1 VAVLRVCYAQWQ
13 RSAQFAAFLEE
24 PVTIPS
30 ASSNR
35 PAWHT
40 DDFPKLRSEPPW
52 VTEEMVASQP
62 DLVAPILANPRAA
75 ELAQVILDVDESGEP
90 IVVTGC
96 GTSEHGAMAV
106 AELLDAALQQRGARG
121 GRVEARQAFEA
132 ALDPR
137 AGGLCLAV
145 TESGGTRATLL
156 ALDAARE
163 TGAVTAAITA
173 NPAGQSATS
182 VDVAM
187 LTPARDLAW
196 CHTVAYTSAILAGAA
211 LAAEIAEVDLD
222 AETIADW
229 LKLTVTPSEVERES
243 ARALQGMTVLHV
255 VGSGADR
262 GTARELAL
270 KIEEGARRPAM
281 ARDLETLLHGHFVAC
296 GPETGIIVVLT
307 ESREGKRRQTRA
319 MHALEASA
327 RLGMPAAAILSPDAA
342 HTVPEML
349 TPAGRIVLP
358 AGDDPMAPLL
368 ALLGGAAALQRLTL
382 AMVAKAGVNPDLI
395 RREEAP
401 YREAAAL
408 VEDRLDW

>member
-1 VAVLRVCYAQWQ
+1 VALPT
-13 RSAQFAAFLEE
+13 AA
-24 PVTIPS
+24 
-30 ASSNR
+30 ADR
-35 PAWHT
+35 PAWYT
-40 DDFPKLRSEPPW
+40 DDYPELRSARPW

-62 DLVAPILANPRAA
+62 ELVAPILANPQATQ
-75 ELAQVILDVDESGEP
+75 LAQVILDVDESGEP

-106 AELLDAALQQRGARG
+106 AELLDAALRHRGARG
-121 GRVEARQAFEA
+121 GRVEARQALEA

-137 AGGLCLAV
+137 PGGLCMAV

-156 ALDAARE
+156 AVEAARDA
-163 TGAVTAAITA
+163 GAATAAITA
-173 NPAGQSATS
+173 NPDGAAST
-182 VDVAM
+182 VDVAL
-187 LTPARDLAW
+187 LTPQRDKAW

-222 AETIADW
+222 AGEIADW
-229 LKLTVTPSEVERES
+229 MAEAVRSDEAEREV
-243 ARALQGMTVLHV
+243 ARALRGLTLLHI

-262 GTARELAL
+262 TTARELAL
-270 KIEEGARRPAM
+270 KIEEGARRPAV

-296 GPETGIIVVLT
+296 GPDTGLIVILADGRGG
-307 ESREGKRRQTRA
+307 ERRWRRA
-319 MHALEASA
+319 AQGMEAAA
-327 RLGMPAAAILSPDAA
+327 RLGMPVAAILSPEAA
-342 HTVPEML
+342 TAITEAL

-358 AGDDPMAPLL
+358 GGTDALPPLH

-382 AMVAKAGVNPDLI
+382 ALVAEAGVNPDLI

-408 VEDRLDW
+408 VEDRQDW